1 MREEKKSWS
10 TANYYPANLPKLG
23 GILMCLKLIFG
34 RSVYNVLRR
43 AQFASEVLM
52 IRTSGMPNANS
63 GIKWLTLSIKKLLF
77 RTIQKGLKYLME
89 DKAFQPH
96 KCHIKDYFN

>member
-1 MREEKKSWS
+1 
-10 TANYYPANLPKLG
+10 
-23 GILMCLKLIFG
+23 
-34 RSVYNVLRR
+34 
-43 AQFASEVLM
+43 M
-52 IRTSGMPNANS
+52 IRTRGMPNANS
-63 GIKWLTLSIKKLLF
+63 GVKWLTLSFKKLLF